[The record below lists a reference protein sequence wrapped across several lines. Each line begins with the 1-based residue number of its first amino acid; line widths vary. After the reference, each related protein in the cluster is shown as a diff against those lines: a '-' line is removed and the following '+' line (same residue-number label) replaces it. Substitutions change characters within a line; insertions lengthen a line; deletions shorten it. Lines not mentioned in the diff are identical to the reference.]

1 MPDAPASANAQ
12 PTFDPRAIA
21 RMLQRL
27 SAAEQPPW
35 LHGEVARRMAE
46 RLLAI
51 RQPPATVMQWW
62 GHLGAS
68 DAALRAAYPKARH
81 LVVEPT
87 AALAAR
93 SCKAHA
99 APWWTARRWGS
110 PTEVLLEADAAP
122 ASAEMLWANMMLH
135 AVADPPALLARWRR
149 IVAAEGFVMFST
161 LGPDTLA
168 ELRLLYRE
176 LGWPPA
182 TPAFTDMH
190 DLGDMLV
197 QAGFADPVMDQERV
211 VLTWA
216 TPEAMLMELR
226 GLGSNLHPAR
236 FAGLRTPR
244 WRARLLQQL
253 RERCSGRDGRLAMG
267 FEVVYGH
274 AFNAL
279 PRAKVAPVTTLP
291 VEDLRAMARARR
303 RGAAPGDGRPEGCV
317 KL

>member
-1 MPDAPASANAQ
+1 MPSAPASANVQ
-12 PTFDPRAIA
+12 PTVDPPAIA
-21 RMLQRL
+21 RMLRRL

-51 RQPPATVMQWW
+51 RRPPQTVMQWW

-68 DAALRAAYPKARH
+68 DAVLRASYPKARH
-81 LVVEPT
+81 GVVEPT

-93 SCKAHA
+93 STKALV
-99 APWWTARRWGS
+99 APWWTARHWSS

-122 ASAEMLWANMMLH
+122 ASAQMLWANMMLH

-149 IVAAEGFVMFST
+149 IVTAEGFLMFST

-168 ELRLLYRE
+168 GLRRLYSE

-182 TPAFTDMH
+182 MPAFTDMH

-197 QAGFADPVMDQERV
+197 QAGFADPVMDQERI

-216 TPEAMLMELR
+216 TPEAMLAELR
-226 GLGSNLHPAR
+226 GLGANLHPAR

-244 WRARLLQQL
+244 WRDRLLRRL
-253 RERCSGRDGRLAMG
+253 REHCIGADGRLTMS

-279 PRAKVAPVTTLP
+279 PRARVAPVTTLP
-291 VEDLRAMARARR
+291 VEDLRAMARTR
-303 RGAAPGDGRPEGCV
+303 RGTAVPRDGRR
-317 KL
+317 